1 MVTGYFIRQK
11 MKRALDEVDIYLHS
25 PQKRHKSC
33 HWAGTLSKAINMYH
47 LGTNMYI
54 LEADVHP

>member
-1 MVTGYFIRQK
+1 MKT
-11 MKRALDEVDIYLHS
+11 KRALDEVDIYLHY
-25 PQKRHKSC
+25 PKKMHKSC

-54 LEADVHP
+54 LEADVYR